1 MFNITEM
8 LNKAAIGISLVC
20 TVHCLLVPIL
30 LIAAPSAALLA
41 PFDESVHRGLI
52 LLLLPTSLIGLA
64 LGCSQHRQWPIF
76 FLGLAG
82 LLVSIASVTVAH
94 DILGETWEI
103 VGTLSGAALI
113 CLSHVRSHRQC
124 RADISDPAQDSP

>member
-1 MFNITEM
+1 MFNVTEM

-52 LLLLPTSLIGLA
+52 LLLLPTSLIG
-64 LGCSQHRQWPIF
+64 
-76 FLGLAG
+76 
-82 LLVSIASVTVAH
+82 
-94 DILGETWEI
+94 
-103 VGTLSGAALI
+103 GAYLPEPRPKPSTMQSRY
-113 CLSHVRSHRQC
+113 L
-124 RADISDPAQDSP
+124 

>member
-1 MFNITEM
+1 MFNFTDI
-8 LNKAAIGISLVC
+8 LNKAAIGISLAC
-20 TVHCLLVPIL
+20 SLHCLLVPIL

-52 LLLLPTSLIGLA
+52 LLLLPTSLVGLA
-64 LGCSQHRQWPIF
+64 LGCSQHRQWGIF
-76 FLGLAG
+76 LLGLAG

-94 DILGETWEI
+94 DFLGETWEI

-113 CLSHVRSHRQC
+113 CLSHIQSHRRC
-124 RADISDPAQDSP
+124 RVDDCAPA